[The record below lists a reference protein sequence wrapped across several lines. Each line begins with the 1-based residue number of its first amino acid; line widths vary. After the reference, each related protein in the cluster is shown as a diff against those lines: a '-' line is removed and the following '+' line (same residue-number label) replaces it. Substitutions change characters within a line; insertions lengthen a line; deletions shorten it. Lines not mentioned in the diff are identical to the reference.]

1 MERFMDFTFVAAQRL
16 TGVGADHPAAALHG
30 HTFNGTVRLTGR
42 LTGASD
48 TGTGWVIDPAD
59 LKREIDAVLADID
72 HRYLNELPGLENP
85 STERL
90 CGYLRDR
97 LAQRL
102 PGDVA
107 VELWEN
113 PAVGCTT
120 KGMSA

>member
-1 MERFMDFTFVAAQRL
+1 M
-16 TGVGADHPAAALHG
+16 
-30 HTFNGTVRLTGR
+30 R

-48 TGTGWVIDPAD
+48 TGAGWVIDPAD
-59 LKREIDAVLADID
+59 LRREIDAVLADID
-72 HRYLNELPGLENP
+72 HQYLNELPGLENP

-102 PGDVA
+102 PGRVA

>member
-16 TGVGADHPAAALHG
+16 TGVGPDHPAAALHG
-30 HTFNGTVRLTGR
+30 HTFNGTLRLD
-42 LTGASD
+42 AAPDPES
-48 TGTGWVIDPAD
+48 GWVIDPAD

-72 HRYLNELPGLENP
+72 HHYLNDLPGLENP

-90 CGYLRDR
+90 CGYLQGR
-97 LAQRL
+97 LAERL
-102 PGDVA
+102 SGHVA

-120 KGMSA
+120 QGSPA

>member
-30 HTFNGTVRLTGR
+30 HTFNGTVRLTG
-42 LTGASD
+42 APD
-48 TGTGWVIDPAD
+48 AAAGWVIDPAD

-72 HRYLNELPGLENP
+72 HHYLNELPGLENP

-90 CGYLRDR
+90 CGYLRER
-97 LAQRL
+97 LTDRL
-102 PGDVA
+102 PGAVA

-113 PAVGCTT
+113 PAVGCATE
-120 KGMSA
+120 GHPA

>member
-30 HTFNGTVRLTGR
+30 HTFNGTLRLR
-42 LTGASD
+42 AEPDAAL
-48 TGTGWVIDPAD
+48 GWVIDPAD

-72 HRYLNELPGLENP
+72 HQYLNELPGLENP

-90 CGYLRDR
+90 CAYLRDR
-97 LAQRL
+97 LSDRL
-102 PGDVA
+102 PGRVA

-113 PAVGCTT
+113 PAVGCITE
-120 KGMSA
+120 GSPA

>member
-30 HTFNGTVRLTGR
+30 HTFNGTLRLHGTPD
-42 LTGASD
+42 AA
-48 TGTGWVIDPAD
+48 TGWVIDPAD

-72 HRYLNELPGLENP
+72 HQYLNELPGLENP

-102 PGDVA
+102 SAAGTVT

-113 PAVGCTT
+113 PAVGCITE
-120 KGMSA
+120 GHPA

>member
-30 HTFNGTVRLTGR
+30 HTFTGTLRLD
-42 LTGASD
+42 APCD
-48 TGTGWVIDPAD
+48 PETGWVIDPAD
-59 LKREIDAVLADID
+59 LKREIDAVLAEVD
-72 HRYLNELPGLENP
+72 HRYLNDLPGLDNP

-97 LAQRL
+97 LAARL
-102 PGDVA
+102 PGRVA
-107 VELWEN
+107 VDLWEN

-120 KGMSA
+120 EGRPA

>member
-30 HTFNGTVRLTGR
+30 HTFTGTLRLD
-42 LTGASD
+42 AACD
-48 TGTGWVIDPAD
+48 PETGWVIDPAD
-59 LKREIDAVLADID
+59 LKREIDAVLAEVD
-72 HRYLNELPGLENP
+72 HRYLNDLPGLDNP

-102 PGDVA
+102 PGRVA